1 MWRSRKRSLLL
12 AALAAAGVMLN
23 GASATEST
31 SAFQGKQIRFVTMGS
46 AGGGYDAY
54 MRALIPPLEKAL
66 GAKLIPINE
75 PAAGGLVAMSR
86 VLSAP
91 ADGTTLGLIGG
102 EALATAE
109 LYKVPGV
116 HYKLAQVP
124 VLGRISAEAKVIVVS
139 AKSRYNSLGDILKA
153 GQIFTWAG
161 SGNADGNSDFAALL
175 AHATGMKSKV
185 IVGYKGSGGMNL
197 AIENGEVD
205 ARVVSD
211 ESAALF
217 TKGKQF
223 RVLAIMARQRSN
235 SFPDVATIFEQAQ
248 FSPADEKLLDW
259 RAGVADLGR
268 LVVTTPNT
276 PQESIKSLRS
286 ALALAVSDETFIKEV
301 RRQGLEPTFM
311 PGEKIEKNVSLALS
325 ALDEETLNR
334 VREIVNK
341 NF

>member
-1 MWRSRKRSLLL
+1 MRFAPGWTLLF
-12 AALAAAGVMLN
+12 AAAAAV
-23 GASATEST
+23 GAIMGGAFAQDAG

-46 AGGGYDAY
+46 PGGGYDAY
-54 MRALIPPLEKAL
+54 MRALIPPMEKIL
-66 GAKLIPINE
+66 GARLIPINE

-91 ADGTTLGLIGG
+91 PDGTTIGLIGG

-109 LYKVPGV
+109 LYKVPGA

-139 AKSRYNSLGDILKA
+139 TKSRYRSIADVLQSGA
-153 GQIFTWAG
+153 TFTWAG

-217 TKGKQF
+217 TKSNQF
-223 RVLAIMARQRSN
+223 RVLAIMARQRSS
-235 SFPDVATIFEQAQ
+235 SFPDVTTIFEQAR

-276 PQESIKSLRS
+276 PPEIIRTLRA
-286 ALALAVSDETFIKEV
+286 ALEAAAREDAFVKEV

-311 PGEKIEKNVSLALS
+311 PGEQVEKNVSLALT
-325 ALDEETLNR
+325 ALDEQTLDR